1 MKILVFN
8 APYFSI
14 VIPTYNRANKLKQA
28 IDSVLSQTFTDFEV
42 LVMDDGSIDNTSE
55 LISSFNDSRIVYSW
69 EKNYGGPS
77 RPRNRGINSAKGEWI
92 CFLDSDDYWKVSK
105 LKKCFDH
112 LHGEVDLL
120 YHDLVFSRDGL
131 TEKKK

>member
-1 MKILVFN
+1 
-8 APYFSI
+8 